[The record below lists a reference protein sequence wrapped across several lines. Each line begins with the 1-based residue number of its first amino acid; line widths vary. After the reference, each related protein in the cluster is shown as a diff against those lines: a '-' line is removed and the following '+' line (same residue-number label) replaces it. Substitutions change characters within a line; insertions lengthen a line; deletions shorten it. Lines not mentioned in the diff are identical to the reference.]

1 MFKVRHT
8 SGRET
13 ICHNLRQVNLASS
26 LGGELFTYTAME
38 EWVRC
43 WITRPNG
50 TYYGT
55 LPNQDIKE
63 TVNFAPGVGRLHQLL
78 ASCSQSDATEE

>member
-43 WITRPNG
+43 WITRSNG

-55 LPNQDIKE
+55 LPNQGIKE
-63 TVNFAPGVGRLHQLL
+63 TVNFTPGVGRLHQLL